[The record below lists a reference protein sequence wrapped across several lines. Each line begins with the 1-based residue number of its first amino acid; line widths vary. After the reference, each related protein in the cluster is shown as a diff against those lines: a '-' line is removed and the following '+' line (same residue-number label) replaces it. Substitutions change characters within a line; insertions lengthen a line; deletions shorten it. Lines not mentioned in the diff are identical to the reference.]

1 MDQGEVGIAH
11 ITIGLEL
18 HLVSHIQCFHTRTSW
33 KRVGTSMIN
42 WSSHHGMG
50 NDAMSKAL
58 QQISKSA
65 FVRRINKAKLLYRFS
80 QPTFTIYNGMT
91 DLVEHISHFNQK
103 MAVHASNEALMCKVF
118 PSSLRPVAMRWFDA
132 LEEGLIRSF
141 KELTKAFGARFITC
155 SRVPKLVD
163 SLFSMT
169 MRE

>member
-1 MDQGEVGIAH
+1 MDQGEVGIVH

-18 HLVSHIQCFHTRTSW
+18 HLASHIQRLHTRTSW
-33 KRVGTSMIN
+33 KRVGTSMRK
-42 WSSHHGMG
+42 WSSQMG
-50 NDAMSKAL
+50 NDVMSKAP

-91 DLVEHISHFNQK
+91 DLVEHVSHFNQK
-103 MAVHASNEALMCKVF
+103 IAVHASNEALMCKIF
-118 PSSLRPVAMRWFDA
+118 LSSLGPVAMRWFDT

-163 SLFSMT
+163 SLLSMT

>member
-1 MDQGEVGIAH
+1 MDQGEVGIVH

-18 HLVSHIQCFHTRTSW
+18 HLVSHIHRFHTRTSW

-65 FVRRINKAKLLYRFS
+65 FVRRINKAKLLHRFS

-91 DLVEHISHFNQK
+91 DLVEHVSHFNQK
-103 MAVHASNEALMCKVF
+103 IAVHASNEALMCKIF
-118 PSSLRPVAMRWFDA
+118 LSSLGPVAMRWFDA

-163 SLFSMT
+163 SLLSMT

>member
-1 MDQGEVGIAH
+1 MDQGEVGIAY

-18 HLVSHIQCFHTRTSW
+18 HLASHIQRLHTRTSW
-33 KRVGTSMIN
+33 KRVGTSMRK
-42 WSSHHGMG
+42 WSSQMG
-50 NDAMSKAL
+50 NDVMSKAP

-91 DLVEHISHFNQK
+91 DLVEHGSHFNQK
-103 MAVHASNEALMCKVF
+103 IAVYASNEALMCKIF
-118 PSSLRPVAMRWFDA
+118 LSSLGPVAMRWFDA

-141 KELTKAFGARFITC
+141 KKLTKAFGARFITC

-163 SLFSMT
+163 SLLSMT

>member
-65 FVRRINKAKLLYRFS
+65 FVRRINKAKLLYQFS

-91 DLVEHISHFNQK
+91 DLVEHVSHFNQK
-103 MAVHASNEALMCKVF
+103 IAVHASNEALMCKIF
-118 PSSLRPVAMRWFDA
+118 LSSLGPVAMRWFDT

-163 SLFSMT
+163 SLLSMT
-169 MRE
+169 MKE